1 MEGNC
6 MNSLICGGDDTPT
19 RTDPLLAVFSF
30 IRQLSEEK
38 YFGQIQ
44 LSFQSGQLVNIRT
57 DQSYKPSDI
66 PVGISKGTPHA
77 NRSSQ

>member
-1 MEGNC
+1 M
-6 MNSLICGGDDTPT
+6 ITPVC
-19 RTDPLLAVFSF
+19 RTDTSTADPLAVAFSF
-30 IRQLSEEK
+30 IRQLSAEK

-66 PVGISKGTPHA
+66 PVGISKGTH
-77 NRSSQ
+77 NDNQTSCQ